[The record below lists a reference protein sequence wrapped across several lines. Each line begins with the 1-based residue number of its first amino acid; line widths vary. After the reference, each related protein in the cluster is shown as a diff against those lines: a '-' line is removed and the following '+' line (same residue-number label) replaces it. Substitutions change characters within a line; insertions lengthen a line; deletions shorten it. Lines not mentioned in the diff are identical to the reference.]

1 MSGWHKA
8 LDCPKRRAAALFLSF
23 SMKIV
28 PALAVALVLAGCD
41 TIGGLKYDWDS
52 GSFSERTRA
61 VAQACEARMN
71 AQALASLRGKVEL
84 FKSPAD
90 GTVPFPILTNS
101 SMPDAGDQR
110 AIGAWAAAIDQCQA
124 EARRLLGRIPVPPD
138 VTQSEVDKLASYITD
153 AWVTGS
159 QLRVALYNGQISYAD
174 YATKRLAAAE
184 DALKTASRYAQ
195 DTDEENGTHNLEDVE
210 TALEPFASMM

>member
-1 MSGWHKA
+1 
-8 LDCPKRRAAALFLSF
+8 
-23 SMKIV
+23 MK
-28 PALAVALVLAGCD
+28 LVLLLPMVLVLCGCD

-52 GSFSERTRA
+52 GSFGDKTRA
-61 VAQACEARMN
+61 IAQACEARMN
-71 AQALASLRGKVEL
+71 APALASLRGKAEL

-90 GTVPFPILTNS
+90 GTVPFPILTDTS
-101 SMPDAGDQR
+101 VPDAGDQR
-110 AIGAWAAAIDQCQA
+110 AIGLWATAIDQCQA
-124 EARRLLGRIPVPPD
+124 EARGLLGRIPIPPD

-159 QLRVALYNGQISYAD
+159 QLRVALYNGEISYAD

-195 DTDEENGTHNLEDVE
+195 DTDEENDTHNLEDVE
-210 TALEPFASMM
+210 TALEPFAAMM